1 MGTDAPRK
9 TRAKQLAPSPPAA
22 ATSPRVAIAAGR
34 VPLPDL
40 LAAWLDALRAADRA
54 PRTVTRYGG
63 AGRGF
68 LAWFAA
74 AEGRAAPALTA
85 ADLTPI
91 ALVGYR
97 TAVQRTAATSTVNT
111 HLCALRG
118 WCAWLTERGALP
130 ADPAARLTLVRR
142 APPDSP
148 TPLTDAAVN
157 ALLRAAQRGRHPARD
172 YAVLQVLLQ
181 TGLRLGECQA
191 LTWGDVALGE
201 KQGAVAVRAG
211 KGNTART
218 VPLNGSARAAL
229 AAYAAPRLGVEPT
242 LRAVAAAW
250 PRPDRRGPPG
260 SAQRAGSPAAAG
272 PLWRSQKGR
281 PLSASALW
289 RVVHGLVR
297 DGAGR
302 RLVPAA
308 TTPHTLRHTFARRYL
323 EAHPGDLVGLARLLG
338 HRDLNTTAIY
348 TQPTAE
354 DLAARLDRLPLNA
367 YA

>member
-9 TRAKQLAPSPPAA
+9 TREKQHAPGRAG
-22 ATSPRVAIAAGR
+22 VAVVPAGR
-34 VPLPDL
+34 AALPDL

-63 AGRGF
+63 AARGF
-68 LAWFAA
+68 LAWFAT
-74 AEGRAAPALTA
+74 AEGRPPAHLTL

-97 TAVQRTAATSTVNT
+97 TALQRTAATSTVNT
-111 HLCALRG
+111 HLCALRS
-118 WCAWLTERGALP
+118 WCAWLTERGTLVV
-130 ADPAARLTLVRR
+130 DPAARLKLVKRT
-142 APPDSP
+142 APDAP

-157 ALLRAAQRGRHPARD
+157 ALLRAAQRGRHAARD
-172 YAVLQVLLQ
+172 YALLQVLLQ

-201 KQGAVAVRAG
+201 KQGLVTVRAG
-211 KGNTART
+211 KGNKART

-229 AAYAAPRLGVEPT
+229 AAYAASRLGVAPSV
-242 LRAVAAAW
+242 RAVAGVW
-250 PRPDRRGPPG
+250 PRPGPVDRAGAPRNP
-260 SAQRAGSPAAAG
+260 GSPATTD
-272 PLWRSQKGR
+272 PLWRSQKGH

-289 RVVHGLVR
+289 RVVHELVA
-297 DGAGR
+297 DGARR
-302 RLVPAA
+302 RLIPPT

-338 HRDLNTTAIY
+338 HRDLNTTGVY

-367 YA
+367 YE

>member
-9 TRAKQLAPSPPAA
+9 TREKPRPPPRAGVVAVPAA
-22 ATSPRVAIAAGR
+22 RAA
-34 VPLPDL
+34 LPDL

-74 AEGRAAPALTA
+74 EERRTPAQLTL

-97 TAVQRTAATSTVNT
+97 TALQRAAATSTVNT
-111 HLCALRG
+111 HLCALRA
-118 WCAWLTERGALP
+118 WSAWLTDQGRLP
-130 ADPAARLTLVRR
+130 ADPAARVRLVKRT
-142 APPDSP
+142 APDAP

-172 YAVLQVLLQ
+172 YALLQVLLQ

-191 LTWGDVALGE
+191 LTWGDVAVGE
-201 KQGAVAVRAG
+201 KHGAVTVRAG
-211 KGNTART
+211 KGNKART

-229 AAYAAPRLGVEPT
+229 AAYAAPRLGVEPA

-250 PRPDRRGPPG
+250 PPAPPSARAAPPG
-260 SAQRAGSPAAAG
+260 HPDGG
-272 PLWRSQKGR
+272 EPLWRSQKGR

-297 DGAGR
+297 DGARR
-302 RLVPAA
+302 RLVPPA

-338 HRDLNTTAIY
+338 HRDLNTTAVY

-354 DLAARLDRLPLNA
+354 DLAARVERLPLNA
-367 YA
+367 YE

>member
-9 TRAKQLAPSPPAA
+9 TREKLLHRAGAGVVVGPGARAA
-22 ATSPRVAIAAGR
+22 
-34 VPLPDL
+34 LPDL

-63 AGRGF
+63 AGRSF

-74 AEGRAAPALTA
+74 AEGRPPARLA
-85 ADLTPI
+85 LADLTPI

-97 TAVQRTAATSTVNT
+97 TALQRTAATSTVNT
-111 HLCALRG
+111 HLCALRAWG
-118 WCAWLTERGALP
+118 AWLTDQGRLA
-130 ADPAARLTLVRR
+130 ADPAARLRLVKRT
-142 APPDSP
+142 APDAP

-172 YAVLQVLLQ
+172 YALLQVLLQ

-191 LTWGDVALGE
+191 LTWGDLAVGE
-201 KQGAVAVRAG
+201 KHGTVTVRAG
-211 KGNTART
+211 KGNKART

-229 AAYAAPRLGVEPT
+229 AAYAAPRLGVEPS
-242 LRAVAAAW
+242 LRAVAGAW
-250 PRPDRRGPPG
+250 PRPTPG
-260 SAQRAGSPAAAG
+260 ARAGAPGDGGRPAAAD
-272 PLWRSQKGR
+272 PLWRSQKGH

-289 RVVHGLVR
+289 RVVHELAH
-297 DGAGR
+297 DGAR
-302 RLVPAA
+302 RKLVPPA

-338 HRDLNTTAIY
+338 HRDLNTTAVY

-354 DLAARLDRLPLNA
+354 DLAARLERLPLNA
-367 YA
+367 YE

>member
-1 MGTDAPRK
+1 M
-9 TRAKQLAPSPPAA
+9 PAA
-22 ATSPRVAIAAGR
+22 RVA
-34 VPLPDL
+34 LPDL

-63 AGRGF
+63 AARGF
-68 LAWFAA
+68 LAWFAT
-74 AEGRAAPALTA
+74 AEGRTPARLTL

-97 TAVQRTAATSTVNT
+97 TALQRTAATSTVNT
-111 HLCALRG
+111 HLCALRA
-118 WCAWLTERGALP
+118 WCAWLTERDTLG
-130 ADPAARLTLVRR
+130 ADPAARLQLVRR
-142 APPDSP
+142 TAPDAP

-172 YAVLQVLLQ
+172 YALLQVLLQ

-191 LTWGDVALGE
+191 LTWGDIAFGE
-201 KQGAVAVRAG
+201 KHGTVTIRAG
-211 KGNTART
+211 KGNKART

-229 AAYAAPRLGVEPT
+229 AAYAAPRLGVAPS
-242 LRAVAAAW
+242 LRAVGGAW
-250 PRPDRRGPPG
+250 PRPGPGARADAPG
-260 SAQRAGSPAAAG
+260 AGGRPAAAEA
-272 PLWRSQKGR
+272 LWRSQKGH

-289 RVVHGLVR
+289 RVVHELVD
-297 DGAGR
+297 DGAR
-302 RLVPAA
+302 RQLVPAA

-338 HRDLNTTAIY
+338 HSDLNTTGVY

-367 YA
+367 YE

>member
-1 MGTDAPRK
+1 MATGAPRK
-9 TRAKQLAPSPPAA
+9 TRAKQLPPGNAPAA
-22 ATSPRVAIAAGR
+22 TITRVAIAAGR
-34 VPLPDL
+34 APLPDL
-40 LAAWLDALRAADRA
+40 LAAWLAALRAADRA
-54 PRTVTRYGG
+54 PRTVTRYGE

-97 TAVQRTAATSTVNT
+97 TALQRTAATSTVNT

-191 LTWGDVALGE
+191 LTWGDVAVGE
-201 KQGAVAVRAG
+201 KRGTVTVRAG
-211 KGNTART
+211 KGNKART

-229 AAYAAPRLGVEPT
+229 AAYAAPRLGVAPS
-242 LRAVAAAW
+242 LRAAAAAW
-250 PRPDRRGPPG
+250 PRPGGAP
-260 SAQRAGSPAAAG
+260 AGE

-281 PLSASALW
+281 PLSAAGMW
-289 RVVHGLVR
+289 RVVHGLVQ
-297 DGAGR
+297 DGARR
-302 RLVPAA
+302 RLVPAT

-338 HRDLNTTAIY
+338 HSDLNTTAIY

>member
-9 TRAKQLAPSPPAA
+9 TREKPRPPAA
-22 ATSPRVAIAAGR
+22 AGVTVLPAARAG
-34 VPLPDL
+34 LPGL
-40 LAAWLDALRAADRA
+40 LAAWLAALRAADRA
-54 PRTVTRYGG
+54 PRTVARYGG

-74 AEGRAAPALTA
+74 QEGRPAERLTV

-97 TAVQRTAATSTVNT
+97 TALQRTAATSTVNT
-111 HLCALRG
+111 HLCALRV
-118 WCAWLTERGALP
+118 WCAWLTERGRLA
-130 ADPAARLTLVRR
+130 ADPAARLRLVRR
-142 APPDSP
+142 TAPDAP

-181 TGLRLGECQA
+181 TGLRVGECQA
-191 LTWGDVALGE
+191 LRWGDVALGE
-201 KQGAVAVRAG
+201 KRGTVTVRAG
-211 KGNTART
+211 KGNKART

-229 AAYAAPRLGVEPT
+229 AAYTGPRLRVAPT
-242 LRAVAAAW
+242 LHAVAAAW
-250 PRPDRRGPPG
+250 PRPGDP
-260 SAQRAGSPAAAG
+260 AGG
-272 PLWRSQKGR
+272 EPLWHSQKGSL
-281 PLSASALW
+281 LSASALW
-289 RVVHGLVR
+289 RVVHTLVQ
-297 DGAGR
+297 DGAR
-302 RLVPAA
+302 RGLVPAA

-338 HRDLNTTAIY
+338 HSDLNTTGIY